1 MPHAHTHNCV
11 YNIDVHSAWLGEG
24 GKAFHRTPKC
34 QQRVSSTAW
43 LARGA
48 QGEGLLF
55 NDAALLRTPR
65 AASQLNIP
73 SFLHPFTKYSPRTY
87 VAPAYIDIDL

>member
-24 GKAFHRTPKC
+24 GKHSIGPLNA
-34 QQRVSSTAW
+34 RVSSTAW

-55 NDAALLRTPR
+55 NDAAPLRTPR

-73 SFLHPFTKYSPRTY
+73 SFLHPLTKYSPRTY